1 MDARTGSV
9 EPSMKPL
16 TVLIGIVM
24 GSAVSLAVGL
34 LMTFIV
40 VLLIPEH
47 ADRLAAEKAP
57 LVEAI
62 LLFTLLSAAAGT
74 SFYGELRRR
83 AWRFSAHAGM
93 LAMLGVAFWMYW
105 PR

>member
-1 MDARTGSV
+1 MR
-9 EPSMKPL
+9 PL
-16 TVLIGIVM
+16 AVLIGIVM

-34 LMTFIV
+34 LMTMIV
-40 VLLIPEH
+40 ILFIPEH

-62 LLFTLLSAAAGT
+62 LLFTLLSAAAAA
-74 SFYGELRRR
+74 SFYGEIRLRR
-83 AWRFSAHAGM
+83 WRFPAH
-93 LAMLGVAFWMYW
+93 LAMVAVLSAAFWIYW

>member
-1 MDARTGSV
+1 
-9 EPSMKPL
+9 MKPL

-24 GSAVSLAVGL
+24 GSSVSLAVGL
-34 LMTFIV
+34 LLTWIV

-57 LVEAI
+57 LVKAI
-62 LLFTLLSAAAGT
+62 LLFTLLSAAAGA
-74 SFYGELRRR
+74 SFYGELRERR
-83 AWRFSAHAGM
+83 WRLPAHA
-93 LAMLGVAFWMYW
+93 AMLGMLGAAFWMYW

>member
-1 MDARTGSV
+1 
-9 EPSMKPL
+9 MKPL

-34 LMTFIV
+34 LMTWTVI
-40 VLLIPEH
+40 LLIPEH

-57 LVEAI
+57 LLKAI
-62 LLFTLLSAAAGT
+62 LLFTLLAAAAGA
-74 SFYGELRRR
+74 SFYGELRTRR
-83 AWRFSAHAGM
+83 WRFPAHAGM

-105 PR
+105 PK

>member
-1 MDARTGSV
+1 
-9 EPSMKPL
+9 MKPL

-57 LVEAI
+57 LVKAI
-62 LLFTLLSAAAGT
+62 LLFTLLSTAAAA
-74 SFYGELRRR
+74 SFYGEIRLRR
-83 AWRFSAHAGM
+83 WRFPAHVTMA
-93 LAMLGVAFWMYW
+93 AVLGAAFWMYW